1 MTAIQLEKV
10 SFAYRKNDL
19 VLRDVNLTVPKGS
32 IYGFLG
38 ANGAG
43 KTTTLRIILGLLKVN
58 NGSVSVLAQNIKQG
72 FPEALG
78 KVGSMIENASLYGH
92 LSASENLK
100 IWHRYFNIKDKNRIA
115 EVLDIVG
122 LSTVGKKKSEDFSTG
137 MKQRL
142 GLATALL
149 QNPEIII
156 LDEPTNGLDPMG
168 IIDLRNLLNRLK
180 EEGKTILLS
189 SHILPEVEKL
199 VTHIGIIKDGS
210 IVFEGSIDELKEV
223 KNKNIIVRIK
233 VDQHEKAMELLKEEF
248 EPIMEGDE
256 LIIKARHQSLL
267 PKALKTLVEQDIDVF
282 QFSPES
288 KDLENLFLSIAK
300 NQ

>member
-19 VLRDVNLTVPKGS
+19 VLHDVNLIVPKGS

-58 NGSVSVLAQNIKQG
+58 HGSVSVLAQNIKQG
-72 FPEALG
+72 FPEVLG

-92 LSASENLK
+92 LSATENLK
-100 IWHRYFNIKDKNRIA
+100 IWYHYFNIQDKNRIV
-115 EVLDIVG
+115 EVLD
-122 LSTVGKKKSEDFSTG
+122 
-137 MKQRL
+137 
-142 GLATALL
+142 
-149 QNPEIII
+149 II

-199 VTHIGIIKDGS
+199 VTHIGIIKNGS

-223 KNKNIIVRIK
+223 KNQNIIVRLK
-233 VDQHEKAMELLKEEF
+233 VDQHEKAMELLKVEF
-248 EPIMEGDE
+248 EPIIEGDE
-256 LIIKARHQSLL
+256 LIINVRHKSLL